1 MPVVVRLARKVT
13 GIERK
18 VRQMSPKK
26 RYGARHK
33 LNAAFIVGALVVSGF
48 LGAAFSSWNVFAVV
62 LVCLV
67 GVAIAAGSIR

>member
-1 MPVVVRLARKVT
+1 
-13 GIERK
+13 
-18 VRQMSPKK
+18 MSPKK

-48 LGAAFSSWNVFAVV
+48 LGAAYSSWNVFAVA

-67 GVAIAAGSIR
+67 VVAIAAGSIR